1 MNAEM
6 TWTGARFAPLV
17 PLWALGLLGALVVG
31 LLLLGL
37 WRRAPGVWLRFAA
50 GLAVLTALAGPSLVK
65 ELREPRASVAALILD
80 ETASDSIDGRP
91 ERLAAAEAAVR
102 EALERMNPERPMEL
116 KVIRVESAM
125 NAAGHDLGSPI
136 FGALNEF
143 LSETEPSRAAGAIVV
158 SDGRAHD
165 APPAGFPAPVHF
177 FSTGRAGEY
186 DRRLLLESAPSFAV
200 VGESIPIRIKVE
212 DLGAAPTSP
221 NQRVTVN
228 LLVNGDLAMRQSV
241 TLGVSE
247 TIMATINAPGLAA
260 VEVSVEP
267 LAGQITGRNDRA
279 AFTLR
284 AARERLR
291 VLLVSGAPH
300 AGQRAWRN
308 LLKADPAVD
317 LVHFT
322 ILRPMEKEP
331 GARTDE
337 LSLIPF
343 PTREL
348 FMEKLDDFDLVIFD
362 RYAER
367 DILDPTYIANVARY
381 IREGGAALIT
391 AGPEFAGVDSL
402 ERSPLGAT
410 LPARPTGR
418 LLEGAFRPVLSDV
431 GGRHP
436 VTANLARAY
445 PPLPDGDGAPG
456 WGSWLR
462 VVEVEPR
469 EQARALLESPEGE
482 PLLILDRVNR
492 GRVALLSSDTIWLW
506 ARGFEGGG
514 PQAELFRRLAHWLMK
529 EPELEEDT
537 LLAEVIGA
545 KIRITRRTL
554 SETPPD
560 LARVITPSETELTA
574 PFVAAGPGVWTAEIE
589 TPELG
594 VHKVRHIWREGEET
608 KIIETAA
615 AVGGAS
621 PREFENA
628 LSTDEIF
635 RPLVEETGGAALR
648 IVEGIPDIRRVAEG
662 RPAEGRGW
670 VGLVDR
676 DASVLRA
683 ASLTPLPPA
692 WLALLIAAALLL
704 AAWRREGR

>member
-1 MNAEM
+1 MDAEL

-17 PLWALGLLGALVVG
+17 PLWALGLLAALVLA
-31 LLLLGL
+31 LLALGL

-80 ETASDSIDGRP
+80 ETASDGVDERP
-91 ERLAAAEAAVR
+91 ERLAAAEAAMRAAV
-102 EALERMNPERPMEL
+102 ERMNLERPMEL
-116 KVIRVESAM
+116 KVIRVSSAM

-136 FGALNEF
+136 FGALNEI
-143 LSETEPSRAAGAIVV
+143 LAETDPERIAGAVVV

-165 APPAGFPAPVHF
+165 AALAGFPAPVHLL
-177 FSTGRAGEY
+177 STGRAGEY

-200 VGESIPIRIKVE
+200 VRENIPIRIRVE
-212 DLGAAPTSP
+212 DQGAAPTRPGQS
-221 NQRVTVN
+221 VVVN
-228 LLVNGDLAMRQSV
+228 VRVNGEIAVQQSV

-247 TIMATINAPGLAA
+247 TIMATVNAPGLAA

-267 LAGQITGRNDRA
+267 LAGQLTGRNDRA

-322 ILRPMEKEP
+322 ILRPIEKDP
-331 GARTDE
+331 GAGSDE

-367 DILDPTYIANVARY
+367 DILDPTYIMNVARY
-381 IREGGAALIT
+381 IRAGGAALIT

-418 LLEGAFRPVLSDV
+418 LLEGAFRPRLTVL

-436 VTANLARAY
+436 VTSDLARAW
-445 PPLPDGDGAPG
+445 PPSEESAGAPG

-462 VVEVEPR
+462 IVEVEPR
-469 EQARALLESPEGE
+469 EEATALMESPEGE
-482 PLLILDRVNR
+482 PLLILDRVGR

-529 EPELEEDT
+529 EPELEEDALIAEVVGARIGVT
-537 LLAEVIGA
+537 RRSLAEEGPERARVVTPSGVELLA
-545 KIRITRRTL
+545 
-554 SETPPD
+554 
-560 LARVITPSETELTA
+560 
-574 PFVAAGPGVWTAEIE
+574 PFEAAGPGLWRAEVE

-594 VHKVRHIWREGEET
+594 VHVVTDGEWRT
-608 KIIETAA
+608 LA

-628 LSTDEIF
+628 VSTDEIF
-635 RPLVEETGGAALR
+635 RPLLDATGGASLR
-648 IVEGIPDIRRVAEG
+648 VAEGLPDIRRAQEG
-662 RPAEGRGW
+662 RPTEGRGW
-670 VGLVDR
+670 IGLVER

-692 WLALLIAAALLL
+692 WLALLIAAGLLL

>member
-17 PLWALGLLGALVVG
+17 PLWVLGLLAALV
-31 LLLLGL
+31 LAILALGL
-37 WRRAPGVWLRFAA
+37 WRRAPGAWLRFAA
-50 GLAVLTALAGPSLVK
+50 GLAALTALAGPSLVK
-65 ELREPRASVAALILD
+65 ELRDPQPSVAALILD
-80 ETASDSIDGRP
+80 ETASDGINGRP

-102 EALERMNPERPMEL
+102 AAVEAMGPEHPMEL

-125 NAAGHDLGSPI
+125 NEAGHDLGSPI
-136 FGALNEF
+136 FSALGEI
-143 LSETEPSRAAGAIVV
+143 LAETDPERLAGAVV
-158 SDGRAHD
+158 VTDGRAHD
-165 APPAGFPAPVHF
+165 AALAGFPAPVHLL
-177 FSTGRAGEY
+177 STGRAGEY
-186 DRRLLLESAPSFAV
+186 DRRLLLESAPSFGV
-200 VGESIPIRIKVE
+200 VREAIPIRIKVE
-212 DLGAAPTSP
+212 DLGAAPTRPGQAVS
-221 NQRVTVN
+221 VN
-228 LLVNGDLAMRQSV
+228 VRVNGETVVTQSV
-241 TLGVSE
+241 ALGVSE
-247 TIMATINAPGLAA
+247 TIMATVNAPGLAA

-267 LAGQITGRNDRA
+267 LAGQLTGRNDRA

-322 ILRPMEKEP
+322 ILRPLGKEP

-348 FMEKLDDFDLVIFD
+348 FMEKLEDFDLVIFD

-367 DILDPTYIANVARY
+367 DILDPAYIANVARY
-381 IREGGAALIT
+381 IQRGGAALIT

-402 ERSPLGAT
+402 ERSPLGGT

-418 LLEGAFRPVLSDV
+418 LIEGAFRPLLTDV

-445 PPLPDGDGAPG
+445 PTLPEENNAPG

-462 VVEVEPR
+462 VVQVAPR
-469 EQARALLESPEGE
+469 QDAEALMQSPDGE
-482 PLLILDRVNR
+482 PLLVLDRVGQ
-492 GRVALLSSDTIWLW
+492 GRVALLASDTIWLW
-506 ARGFEGGG
+506 SRGYEGGG

-537 LLAEVIGA
+537 LFAEVVGAQIRVTRRSLAEEGP
-545 KIRITRRTL
+545 
-554 SETPPD
+554 ET
-560 LARVITPSETELTA
+560 ARVATPSGVSLTA
-574 PFVAAGPGVWTAEIE
+574 PFVAAGPGVWRAEI
-589 TPELG
+589 TTQELG
-594 VHKVRHIWREGEET
+594 VHQVMDGEWRT
-608 KIIETAA
+608 LA
-615 AVGGAS
+615 AVGGAT

-628 LSTDEIF
+628 VATNEIF
-635 RPLVEETGGAALR
+635 APLVEATGGGAFR
-648 IVEGIPDIRRVAEG
+648 IADGMPEIRRVQEG
-662 RPAEGRGW
+662 RPAQGRGW
-670 VGLVDR
+670 IGLVDR
-676 DASVLRA
+676 EASALRA
-683 ASLTPLPPA
+683 ASLTPLPPP
-692 WLALLIAAALLL
+692 WLALLLAAGLLV
-704 AAWRREGR
+704 AAWRREGK